1 MRVAARSS
9 PSDVRQTLQGA
20 VPTLRSRDDFA
31 RISTQGRSRADRLM
45 IVRFVPNGRHHD
57 RFGISTGRRLGGA
70 VRRNRVRRRLRE
82 ILRRAPND
90 TGHGWDI
97 LIVVRPP
104 AADASFDDLRTALE
118 RLLRSIRGSVKA
130 PS

>member
-1 MRVAARSS
+1 MV
-9 PSDVRQTLQGA
+9 
-20 VPTLRSRDDFA
+20 
-31 RISTQGRSRADRLM
+31 
-45 IVRFVPNGRHHD
+45 VRFVPNGRDHD

-82 ILRRAPND
+82 ILRHAPHD

-104 AADASFDDLRTALE
+104 AVDASFDELRTALE
-118 RLLRSIRGSVKA
+118 RLLRSVRGSVKA
-130 PS
+130 SS